1 MDTSDNTHIEQTE
14 QQPLEASHQ
23 HQQQPA
29 AADSSSTDGPT
40 TTTTTTKSGQIGARL
55 QNAKERQN
63 RQKYEQ
69 S

>member
-1 MDTSDNTHIEQTE
+1 MDTSDNTHIEQAD
-14 QQPLEASHQ
+14 QQPLDQSP
-23 HQQQPA
+23 QQQQQQQQQQA
-29 AADSSSTDGPT
+29 VSADSS
-40 TTTTTTKSGQIGARL
+40 TKSAQIGSRL

>member
-1 MDTSDNTHIEQTE
+1 MDTSDNTHIEQAD
-14 QQPLEASHQ
+14 QQPLDQSP
-23 HQQQPA
+23 QQQQQA
-29 AADSSSTDGPT
+29 VSADSS
-40 TTTTTTKSGQIGARL
+40 TKSAQIGSRL

>member
-1 MDTSDNTHIEQTE
+1 MDTSDNTHIEQAD
-14 QQPLEASHQ
+14 QQPLDQSP
-23 HQQQPA
+23 QQQQA
-29 AADSSSTDGPT
+29 VSADSS
-40 TTTTTTKSGQIGARL
+40 TKSAQIGSRL

>member
-1 MDTSDNTHIEQTE
+1 MDTSDNTHIEQAD
-14 QQPLEASHQ
+14 QQPLDQSP
-23 HQQQPA
+23 QQQQQQQQA
-29 AADSSSTDGPT
+29 VSADSS
-40 TTTTTTKSGQIGARL
+40 TKSAQIGSRL

>member
-1 MDTSDNTHIEQTE
+1 MDTSDNTHIEQAD
-14 QQPLEASHQ
+14 QQPLDQ
-23 HQQQPA
+23 PPPQQQQQQQA
-29 AADSSSTDGPT
+29 VSADSS
-40 TTTTTTKSGQIGARL
+40 TKSAQIGSRL

>member
-1 MDTSDNTHIEQTE
+1 MDTSDNTHIEQAD
-14 QQPLEASHQ
+14 QQPLDQ
-23 HQQQPA
+23 PPQQQQQQQQA
-29 AADSSSTDGPT
+29 VSADSS
-40 TTTTTTKSGQIGARL
+40 TKSAQIGSRL

>member
-1 MDTSDNTHIEQTE
+1 MDTSDNTHIEQAD
-14 QQPLEASHQ
+14 QQPLDQSP
-23 HQQQPA
+23 QQQQQQQQQQQA
-29 AADSSSTDGPT
+29 VSADSS
-40 TTTTTTKSGQIGARL
+40 TKSAQIGSRL